1 MAGRKQPSSKRYAQA
16 LFELARESD
25 AVGEWDE
32 QLAMLAAAA
41 DTPEF
46 VSLMEAPEISGDE
59 RTRALE
65 HVLPDLRDGARNLLQ
80 LLARARA
87 TQALPQIH
95 EQYRELVD
103 ASQGVVRVEVTS
115 AVELT
120 DDDTKRIAGQ
130 LSTALGG
137 DVRITSV
144 VDSELL
150 GGLVIRVGDRV
161 LDGSARQRLN
171 SLRGTLARGMV

>member
-1 MAGRKQPSSKRYAQA
+1 MAGRRQPSSKRYAQA
-16 LFELARESD
+16 LFELARD
-25 AVGEWDE
+25 ADTLGEWDE
-32 QLAMLAAAA
+32 QLAGLAAAA
-41 DTPEF
+41 GTPEF

-59 RTRALE
+59 RARALE
-65 HVLPDLRDGARNLLQ
+65 HVLPDLSDGARNLLH

-87 TQALPQIH
+87 TQALPQVH
-95 EQYRELVD
+95 ERYRELVD

-120 DDDTKRIAGQ
+120 EDDTKRIAGQ

-137 DVRITSV
+137 DVRVTAV
-144 VDSELL
+144 VEPGML

-161 LDGSARQRLN
+161 IDGSARQRLN
-171 SLRGTLARGMV
+171 ALRGALARGMV